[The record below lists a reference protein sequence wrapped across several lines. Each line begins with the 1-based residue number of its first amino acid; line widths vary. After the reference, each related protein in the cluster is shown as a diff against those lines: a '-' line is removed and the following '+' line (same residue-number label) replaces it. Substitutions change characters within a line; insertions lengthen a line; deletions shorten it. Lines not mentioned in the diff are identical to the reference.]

1 MSADGSAAEHGAR
14 SAWRVATSRN
24 FGPYFVGNAVSASG
38 TWFHNLAASVLVFDL
53 THSPFLLGVLTFCQF
68 APVLLLSPWAGRV
81 ADGFDR
87 RKILLVTQPP
97 AAALSAFL
105 AVLTWSGHVSV
116 EAVLVFSL
124 ALGALTAFA
133 NAAQMAL
140 VGSLVAREDLPQA
153 VALNSVTF
161 NVARAVG
168 PLSAAAVIALFGKA
182 AAFAVNSLSFL
193 VLTVGVLLVHAEPVR
208 RVGRTTIRE
217 GLAVLR
223 TSPRLLV
230 YLAVV
235 VTVSFATDPIN
246 TEGPALA
253 HAFGLSPLWAG
264 AIVGVFGAGAVS
276 AGILVG
282 ARGLTPRR
290 LARMLALMGLGLVG
304 LAVSPWF
311 AVALVLAG
319 AAGFGY
325 LSANASATAQLQL
338 GVDEWM
344 RGRIMAI
351 WSVAFLGIRPI
362 ASVLDGALAA
372 TFGVRTATAL
382 MATPAFITAAAL
394 LALARR
400 DAVRSSAVGSPAS
413 N

>member
-1 MSADGSAAEHGAR
+1 MSTVPGASTEHGAR

-24 FGPYFVGNAVSASG
+24 FGPYFLGNAVSASG
-38 TWFHNLAASVLVFDL
+38 TWFHNLTAAVLVYDL
-53 THSPFLLGVLTFCQF
+53 THSAFLLGVLTFCQF
-68 APVLLLSPWAGRV
+68 APVLVLSPWAGRV
-81 ADGFDR
+81 ADAYDR
-87 RKILLVTQPP
+87 RKVLLVTQP
-97 AAALSAFL
+97 AAAVLSALL
-105 AVLTWSGHVSV
+105 ALLTWSGHVSV
-116 EAVLVFSL
+116 AAVLVVS
-124 ALGALTAFA
+124 AGLGVLTAFA

-140 VGSLVAREDLPQA
+140 VGSLVSRDDLPQA

-161 NVARAVG
+161 NLARVLG
-168 PLSAAAVIALFGKA
+168 PLGAAAVIAVFGKG

-193 VLTVGVLLVHAEPVR
+193 VLTVGVSLVHAEPVR
-208 RVGRTTIRE
+208 RMGRTTVRE

-223 TSPRLLV
+223 ASPRLLV

-235 VTVSFATDPIN
+235 VTVSFAADPIN

-264 AIVGVFGAGAVS
+264 AIVGVFGGGAVS

-282 ARGLTPRR
+282 ARRSTPRR
-290 LARMLALMGLGLVG
+290 VARMLALMGLGLVG

-311 AVALVLAG
+311 AVGLVLAG

-325 LSANASATAQLQL
+325 LSANAAATAQLQL

-344 RGRIMAI
+344 RGRIMAL
-351 WSVAFLGIRPI
+351 WSVAFLGVRPI
-362 ASVLDGALAA
+362 ASIVDGALASA
-372 TFGVRTATAL
+372 VGVRAAAAL
-382 MATPAFITAAAL
+382 MATPTFVTAAAL

-400 DAVRSSAVGSPAS
+400 DAAS
-413 N
+413 GRRRAE